1 MLSAVKAG
9 SIFKEYIQVLISILN
24 YSQWHKTT
32 FVPSLMV
39 EFRKRLKEQV
49 LAEINE
55 MIIEYSE
62 HQSEEKDNNDDN
74 NDDKSNSDDSGKS
87 EEKTDETTP
96 ANSETLMLDATC
108 APQYVEYPQDIN
120 LLTK

>member
-1 MLSAVKAG
+1 MWTG
-9 SIFKEYIQVLISILN
+9 S
-24 YSQWHKTT
+24 
-32 FVPSLMV
+32 
-39 EFRKRLKEQV
+39 EFRKRLNEQI